1 MGEDVL
7 NLEIGVA
14 VFLKHPLSHMSS
26 YHTSHRKSNSRGM
39 FPLIYLEVPKL
50 FPQLSRSTSHWQLQ
64 HASCIFSPLL
74 FRSLYIAFFLFLF

>member
-26 YHTSHRKSNSRGM
+26 YHTSHRNSNSRGM